1 MKAWAA
7 RFPMISFSLPHQL
20 AHTTSLGAH
29 TALSQKKS
37 SFAKSAPSAPSAPS
51 ACERPFLH
59 AHADNIFFL
68 FSNVPIHPIG
78 HPNSKHNRLL
88 CERYVRAAARRRHPT
103 AAARPLRFEA
113 PSSVH
118 VPSSRMVSTA
128 AGKESARLR
137 MMAALCSGPS
147 VSSTALIVTWSTEVC
162 SHARSWKMS
171 LTLAPAAASTPVS
184 SAMPPG
190 RSLTRSVR
198 RTSRPSAARPRSMT
212 RPSTLTSML
221 PPQSGTTT
229 RFPLRSGRSSGPPGR
244 RAARPVAPPPSTT
257 IFCPSTSRST
267 ASATSFSSTRT
278 TSSTHRR
285 ATAKACG
292 PTCGTARPSASV
304 GSTSAVTGCPA
315 RSAAVYEAHRRGST
329 PTTCGR
335 LTARGVKRRCSQ
347 PPPAVGVGGRRL
359 GSRVRRP
366 DTRQPAPPG

>member
-1 MKAWAA
+1 
-7 RFPMISFSLPHQL
+7 
-20 AHTTSLGAH
+20 
-29 TALSQKKS
+29 
-37 SFAKSAPSAPSAPS
+37 
-51 ACERPFLH
+51 
-59 AHADNIFFL
+59 
-68 FSNVPIHPIG
+68 
-78 HPNSKHNRLL
+78 
-88 CERYVRAAARRRHPT
+88 
-103 AAARPLRFEA
+103 
-113 PSSVH
+113 
-118 VPSSRMVSTA
+118 MVSTA

-198 RTSRPSAARPRSMT
+198 RTSRPSAARPRSIT

-229 RFPLRSGRSSGPPGR
+229 RFPLRSGLSSGPPGR

-315 RSAAVYEAHRRGST
+315 RSAAVYEAQRRGST
-329 PTTCGR
+329 PTTC
-335 LTARGVKRRCSQ
+335 TAGLSVLAARAMPAMR
-347 PPPAVGVGGRRL
+347 PPPPIGTTSTSQSVTCSSISMPSVP
-359 GSRVRRP
+359 V
-366 DTRQPAPPG
+366 PAMTSTSS